1 MGYKLLLI
9 LEKFLMLLPHKA
21 RKGFFTFLAFIAY
34 KSSKKYQKVVAQN
47 LIYAFDAQMSPQEI
61 KEITKYSFKNLLYN
75 FLHIL
80 EMRNI
85 SKEELLKKVSIVGDE
100 KIDAI
105 HKEGRAIIYVTTHY
119 CSWELGG
126 AALGLLGEPVA
137 AVYKKLKNRDYEEW
151 LLEGRSRFGNSN
163 LEKTR
168 VLKPLIKLIKEKKA
182 SAILIDTNISQ
193 RDGVIVEFMGK
204 PIRQTSTPAYLA
216 RKYGAAIVPVTIR
229 TDDEEYY
236 TLKIYDEIKV
246 PHTEDEAADIKS
258 ATQAQADWLSSL
270 IRQEPKFWFWLHKRW
285 KSDAPEIYKKEVNI

>member
-34 KSSKKYQKVVAQN
+34 KSSKKYQRVVAQN